1 MTYRAIFLNVF
12 LKQFKRLLDNDKT
25 RIRQRVKE
33 LLENPY
39 LGLRL
44 KGELD
49 GFWKDRIGTYRII
62 YKIDESSRNVIFYD
76 VDLRKR
82 VYD

>member
-1 MTYRAIFLNVF
+1 MIYKAVFLNVF
-12 LKQFKRLLDNDKT
+12 LKQFKRLPESDKT

-44 KGELD
+44 KGELG

-62 YKIDESSRNVIFYD
+62 YKLDESSRNVIFYD